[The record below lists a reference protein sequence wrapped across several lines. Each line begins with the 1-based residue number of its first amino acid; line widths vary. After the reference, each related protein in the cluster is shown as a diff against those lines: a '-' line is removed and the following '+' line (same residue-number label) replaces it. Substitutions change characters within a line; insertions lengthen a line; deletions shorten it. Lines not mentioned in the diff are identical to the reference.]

1 MWLNGFAGSG
11 KSVLCSTAIQFAL
24 RYRKSDPKV
33 GIAFFYF
40 TFNDESKQEA
50 LLAGIGA
57 FESTISGRAVSGK
70 YYTSSC
76 RFVGDHV
83 FGRCVINI

>member
-24 RYRKSDPKV
+24 RHRRSDPNV

-40 TFNDESKQEA
+40 TFNDESKQDVSAMLRA
-50 LLAGIGA
+50 LSRIYPYLNNI
-57 FESTISGRAVSGK
+57 VS
-70 YYTSSC
+70 YYL
-76 RFVGDHV
+76 DHNV
-83 FGRCVINI
+83 YK